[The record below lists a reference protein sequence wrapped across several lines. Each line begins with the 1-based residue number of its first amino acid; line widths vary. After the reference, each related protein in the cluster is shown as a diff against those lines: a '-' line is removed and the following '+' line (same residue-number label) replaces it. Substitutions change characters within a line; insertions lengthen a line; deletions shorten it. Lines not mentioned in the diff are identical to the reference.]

1 MVAASDTLGHVKL
14 HKELDDDTSS
24 SSSIDGSDFN
34 IVKDDEDEDYD
45 KYHKLSPIVF
55 IKEFKYSNPIV
66 ACVFA
71 YVSLNL
77 LLSYSHYNSH
87 IYIYIYI
94 YIAIHFTNIHFDNI

>member
-14 HKELDDDTSS
+14 HKELDDDTP
-24 SSSIDGSDFN
+24 SIDGSDFN
-34 IVKDDEDEDYD
+34 IVKDDEDEDEDD

-71 YVSLNL
+71 
-77 LLSYSHYNSH
+77 
-87 IYIYIYI
+87 
-94 YIAIHFTNIHFDNI
+94 

>member
-14 HKELDDDTSS
+14 HKELDDDTS

-87 IYIYIYI
+87 IYMA
-94 YIAIHFTNIHFDNI
+94 IAIHFTNIHFDNI